1 MTVATR
7 TRYWLPLLPLLGLL
21 AFVYWLDSQVQQEVV
36 AAINNQRHDP
46 DVIMD
51 NFSSVKMDKSGM
63 PGVLLNAKQLRH
75 YPDHDT
81 TELDLPH
88 LTMLSDTRPVVH
100 MRGNRGNISSHGD
113 EVVFQ
118 ENVSVLREASK
129 TQDAMTMTTH
139 YLRVLPE
146 QERANTDK
154 AVTIKNASTTIH
166 AIGLEMDNKAQT
178 LKLLSHVRSE
188 SLPNV
193 K

>member
-21 AFVYWLDSQVQQEVV
+21 AFVYWLDSQVQQEVA

-46 DVIMD
+46 DVIMG
-51 NFSSVKMDKSGM
+51 NFSSTKMDQSGV
-63 PGVLLNAKQLRH
+63 PGLLLSARQLRH

-81 TELDLPH
+81 TELDLPY
-88 LTMLSDTRPVVH
+88 LTMLSDEHPAVH
-100 MRGNRGNISSHGD
+100 MRGNRGNISSRGD

-118 ENVSVLREASK
+118 ENVSVLREADNR
-129 TQDAMTMTTH
+129 QAAMTLNTH

-146 QERANTDK
+146 QEWANTDK
-154 AVTIKNASTTIH
+154 AVTIKNASTTIS
-166 AIGLEMDNKAQT
+166 AVGLEMDNKVQT

-188 SLPNV
+188 SLPNA